1 MAIGRKPPGAERTN
15 KTKANIKRFRAD
27 RWVRRSGLLVD
38 PISGADASGCRQGTE
53 QQVGQA
59 NGAPFAGTGA
69 HLQPDR
75 SASCIGSQ
83 ALQPGDRVP
92 KALLD
97 RVVEAVELGMGLEQ
111 GIDLRAVD
119 AWLGPSL
126 LFQEFDPTLKT
137 GEHTVMLGPNGAG
150 KSALIQLLSREI

>member
-1 MAIGRKPPGAERTN
+1 
-15 KTKANIKRFRAD
+15 
-27 RWVRRSGLLVD
+27 
-38 PISGADASGCRQGTE
+38 
-53 QQVGQA
+53 
-59 NGAPFAGTGA
+59 
-69 HLQPDR
+69 
-75 SASCIGSQ
+75 
-83 ALQPGDRVP
+83 
-92 KALLD
+92 
-97 RVVEAVELGMGLEQ
+97 MGLEQ